1 MLTRMF
7 ARTRPGLAR
16 RLAALLSLSLAVGAA
31 SVVASACVGDD
42 PTAAADASSSATAT
56 TTATTPPPAGDG
68 GGDSAAPDASLPDSA
83 PPADTGAPDASGGVH
98 LVFVT
103 DAKVNGAFAGGGDPW
118 AAADAVC
125 ATEATANSLS
135 GTFVAWLSWETP
147 AGTKFSAA
155 SRITD
160 AAYQLPG
167 GVDGSAP
174 VLIAASKT
182 ELLTSGPRAEMNR
195 TASGAL
201 VDFDENPLVA
211 WVWTG
216 STATGAPATS
226 DNCKR
231 WTSALA
237 SDFGTAGNARRIPA
251 FAPSDWTSLGGRQC
265 DLKRRFYCFQK

>member
-1 MLTRMF
+1 MP

-16 RLAALLSLSLAVGAA
+16 SAAALLSLALALRAA
-31 SVVASACVGDD
+31 SVVATACVGDD
-42 PTAAADASSSATAT
+42 PVAAGDAAPSATTT
-56 TTATTPPPAGDG
+56 TTATTPPPSDGG
-68 GGDSAAPDASLPDSA
+68 GGDSAAPDASLPDSTT
-83 PPADTGAPDASGGVH
+83 PADTGAPDAGGGAH

-103 DAKVNGAFAGGGDPW
+103 DAKVNGAFAGSGDPW

-135 GTFVAWLSWETP
+135 GTFVAWLSWETA
-147 AGTKFSAA
+147 AGTRFSAA

-160 AAYQLPG
+160 AAYHLPG
-167 GVDGSAP
+167 GADGSAP

-182 ELLTSGPRAEMNR
+182 ELLTTGPRAEMNR

-201 VDFDENPLVA
+201 VDYDENPLVA

-216 STATGAPATS
+216 STATGAPSTS

-237 SDFGTAGNARRIPA
+237 TDFGTTGNARRIPA
-251 FAPSDWTSLGGRQC
+251 FESSDWTSLGGRQC